1 MKFLSLYSLSPRISP
16 EISHKMFLKH
26 ERARRN
32 SRLKDHQL
40 KICLFLLSV
49 IYAEMSKTPVLC
61 SSYSLDKRKLCF
73 SDKILNLSCLVFC
86 QNNFQKHGGNIP
98 RLQDKRIFF
107 VYAMFSYRAPTDRV
121 SEDNYE
127 YQVISD

>member
-16 EISHKMFLKH
+16 EISHKMFLKP
-26 ERARRN
+26 ERAR
-32 SRLKDHQL
+32 LKGHQL

-73 SDKILNLSCLVFC
+73 SDKILNLSCLVFVRII
-86 QNNFQKHGGNIP
+86 FKHTVEIY
-98 RLQDKRIFF
+98 RDYKISVFFF
-107 VYAMFSYRAPTDRV
+107 VYAIFSYRAPTDRV